1 MKAQSPESE
10 NTLAIRWVQAG
21 VGAGLATCVVYP
33 LVTMA
38 PLPRVLLVVLAST
51 LGPSLAVASLGLRQ
65 ALRLHAESVVADLG
79 ALFNVLAGVLFEAML
94 LVQLSVRLRA
104 SGEAPAQ
111 QIAGVWLGLDVAWDV
126 YIGLGTGCFAIAM
139 LRHPNRQGH
148 GIHRSR
154 PRRRS
159 AWIESHHL
167 SHSSCGGG
175 TSGHR
180 SGDRALV
187 PGCDDPHVALHV
199 VAEGRGEG
207 MAEARGRSVVWGV
220 KAGNLPH
227 DRRLTCL
234 RITTRRWLLPTSSE
248 SADGSW
254 PRGSRPRSGHRSRR
268 GALRTRGGSLGSRS
282 SACLASWPLVSCRPA
297 VTACPR
303 RATSARSLAR

>member
-139 LRHPNRQGH
+139 LRHPRFGKVM
-148 GIHRSR
+148 GFTGLVL
-154 PRRRS
+154 
-159 AWIESHHL
+159 AA
-167 SHSSCGGG
+167 
-175 TSGHR
+175 
-180 SGDRALV
+180 ALLGLNLITF
-187 PGCDDPHVALHV
+187 PIPP
-199 VAEGRGEG
+199 
-207 MAEARGRSVVWGV
+207 AEAGLLDIGPAIGLWYLGATILMWRSMSWLKDAAREWQKRGVV
-220 KAGNLPH
+220 
-227 DRRLTCL
+227 R
-234 RITTRRWLLPTSSE
+234 
-248 SADGSW
+248 
-254 PRGSRPRSGHRSRR
+254 
-268 GALRTRGGSLGSRS
+268 
-282 SACLASWPLVSCRPA
+282 
-297 VTACPR
+297 
-303 RATSARSLAR
+303 